1 MIKADGEPLVTVAAI
16 CYNHADNLERALDS
30 VLCQKTDFGFK
41 VVVLDDA
48 STDGSQDIIRRYAA
62 ADSRIVPVLHKE
74 NLYRQG
80 RKMFV
85 EYQDHITTPFF
96 HVLETDDYW
105 CDPTKL
111 QMQVD
116 ALRAHPE
123 CIACAHAVEY
133 RDGDCNLLMVKG
145 RKVNGGSQVF
155 DLDSTQFCHMST
167 TLYRNFLSG
176 IPEENRKF
184 LCRDVGRFYYALSM
198 GKLFYFDKPM
208 SVTRRTGTGAWS
220 SLDEKTRATKLQ
232 EVYYQLDRL
241 LGFRFTRKFRPMY
254 LPHEGRKLFSF
265 SIPYFRKGRRLLVS
279 FAKLKLEQ

>member
-1 MIKADGEPLVTVAAI
+1 MAAENPLVTVAAI

-30 VLCQKTDFGFK
+30 VLCQRTDFPFR
-41 VVVLDDA
+41 VIVLDDA

-74 NLYRQG
+74 NLYRLG

-85 EYQDHITTPFF
+85 EYQDNITSPFF

-105 CDPTKL
+105 CDPDKL
-111 QMQVD
+111 QRQVD

-145 RKVNGGSQVF
+145 RKVKGGSRVF
-155 DLDSTQFCHMST
+155 DIDSTQFCHMST

-176 IPEENRKF
+176 IPQENRKF

-198 GKLFYFDKPM
+198 GKLFYFDKAM

-220 SLDEKTRATKLQ
+220 SLDEATRASKLQ

-254 LPHEGRKLFSF
+254 LPHEGREMLSVC
-265 SIPYFRKGRRLLVS
+265 IPYFRKGRRLRFSLS
-279 FAKLKLEQ
+279 KLKLEQ

>member
-1 MIKADGEPLVTVAAI
+1 MADENPLVTVAAI
-16 CYNHADNLERALDS
+16 CYNHADNLARALDS
-30 VLCQKTDFGFK
+30 VLCQKTNFPFQ
-41 VVVLDDA
+41 VVVFDDA

-85 EYQDHITTPFF
+85 EYQDNITSPFF

-105 CDPTKL
+105 CDPDKL
-111 QMQVD
+111 QRQVD
-116 ALRAHPE
+116 ALQAHPE

-145 RKVNGGSQVF
+145 RKVKGGSRVF
-155 DLDSTQFCHMST
+155 DLYSTQFCHMST

-176 IPEENRKF
+176 IPQENRKF

-198 GKLFYFDKPM
+198 GKLFYFDKAM

-220 SLDEKTRATKLQ
+220 SLDEATRATKLQ

-254 LPHEGRKLFSF
+254 LPHAGREIFSF
-265 SIPYFRKGRRLLVS
+265 CLPYFRKGRRLRFSLS
-279 FAKLKLEQ
+279 KLKLEE

>member
-1 MIKADGEPLVTVAAI
+1 MADENPLVTVAAI

-30 VLCQKTDFGFK
+30 VLCQRTNFPFR

-62 ADSRIVPVLHKE
+62 KDSRIVPVLHKE
-74 NLYRQG
+74 NLYQQG

-85 EYQDHITTPFF
+85 EYQDNITSPYF

-105 CDPTKL
+105 CDPDKL
-111 QMQVD
+111 QRQVD
-116 ALRAHPE
+116 ALQAHPE

-145 RKVNGGSQVF
+145 RKVKGGSRVF

-176 IPEENRKF
+176 IPQADRKF

-220 SLDEKTRATKLQ
+220 SLDEETRATKLQ
-232 EVYYQLDRL
+232 EVYYKLDRL

-254 LPHEGRKLFSF
+254 LPREGRTLFSL
-265 SIPYFRKGRRLLVS
+265 SIPYFRKGRRLLLS
-279 FAKLKLEQ
+279 LAKLKLEE

>member
-1 MIKADGEPLVTVAAI
+1 MADENPLVTVAAI

-30 VLCQKTDFGFK
+30 VLCQRTDFPFQ

-62 ADSRIVPVLHKE
+62 KDSRIVPVLHKE

-85 EYQDHITTPFF
+85 EYQDNITSPFF

-105 CDPTKL
+105 CDPDKL
-111 QMQVD
+111 QRQVD
-116 ALRAHPE
+116 ALQAHPE

-145 RKVNGGSQVF
+145 RKVKGGSRVF
-155 DLDSTQFCHMST
+155 DLYSTQFCHLST

-176 IPEENRKF
+176 IPQENRKF

-198 GKLFYFDKPM
+198 GKLFYFDKAM

-220 SLDEKTRATKLQ
+220 SLDEATRATKLQ

-254 LPHEGRKLFSF
+254 LPHEGREIFSF
-265 SIPYFRKGRRLLVS
+265 CLPYFRKGRRLRFSLS
-279 FAKLKLEQ
+279 KLKLEE

>member
-1 MIKADGEPLVTVAAI
+1 MVDEKPLVTVAAI
-16 CYNHADNLERALDS
+16 CYNHADNLARALDS
-30 VLCQKTDFGFK
+30 VLCQKTNFPFR
-41 VVVLDDA
+41 VVVFDDA

-85 EYQDHITTPFF
+85 EYQDNITSPFF

-105 CDPTKL
+105 CDPDKL
-111 QMQVD
+111 QRQVD
-116 ALRAHPE
+116 ALQAHPE

-145 RKVNGGSQVF
+145 RKVKGGSRVF
-155 DLDSTQFCHMST
+155 DLYSTQFCHMST

-176 IPEENRKF
+176 IPQENRKF

-198 GKLFYFDKPM
+198 GKLFYFDKAM

-220 SLDEKTRATKLQ
+220 SLDEATRATKLQ

-254 LPHEGRKLFSF
+254 LPHEGREILSF
-265 SIPYFRKGRRLLVS
+265 CLPYFRKGRRLRFSLS
-279 FAKLKLEQ
+279 KLKLEE